1 MPKTDEEESAER
13 IQAIARGRKS
23 RRRTA
28 SRSTT
33 EKKERELA
41 ATKIQARNRGK
52 RERALAEKRKEQ
64 TAATLLIQTMW
75 RGRKERRKM
84 STRLK
89 GGRPMLD
96 KDIKSGLYQLGRTPY
111 SLRHA
116 YISLKVNDEYVNSL
130 DAIEQYVNLSTI
142 EMRNNFLADLTPLR
156 ALPYLT
162 SLNVSRNKLTEVLAF
177 SPPRCENGAMHAPP
191 PSPWAAGED
200 VGRAWAT
207 GDRHIGSLLRDA
219 DLSFNEIEEIRDV
232 SEHRNLQTLVLD
244 SNRIGA
250 LAMGQLSGLPALH
263 TLHLS
268 NNCLTQI
275 RGLDGLPLEEL
286 SIDHNQIAY
295 LETLD
300 TLPRLQRLFCSHN
313 RLTSLDG
320 LQRCTALNLIDASSN
335 QLSVIREVEYLQPLP
350 TLNALILAGNELAT
364 LSFYR
369 LRVIMRLQR
378 ITLLDAER
386 VTSEEKVKAIN
397 LYGGEESDVGHRADI
412 SRKIFPG
419 ESFDNHLPPYV
430 EVEASPLQAAN
441 YEDYLTSKFLHDTT
455 HVAAAVGQ

>member
-1 MPKTDEEESAER
+1 
-13 IQAIARGRKS
+13 
-23 RRRTA
+23 
-28 SRSTT
+28 
-33 EKKERELA
+33 
-41 ATKIQARNRGK
+41 
-52 RERALAEKRKEQ
+52 
-64 TAATLLIQTMW
+64 
-75 RGRKERRKM
+75 M

-130 DAIEQYVNLSTI
+130 DAIKQYVSISTI

-162 SLNVSRNKLTEVLAF
+162 SLNVLRNKLTEVLAF

-219 DLSFNEIEEIRDV
+219 DLSSNEIEEIRDV

-250 LAMGQLSGLPALH
+250 LAMGQLSGLPTLH

-300 TLPRLQRLFCSHN
+300 TLPRLQRLCCSHN

-320 LQRCTALNLIDASSN
+320 LQRWPPSDSATPTAGPVSGF
-335 QLSVIREVEYLQPLP
+335 LP
-350 TLNALILAGNELAT
+350 KEN
-364 LSFYR
+364 
-369 LRVIMRLQR
+369 
-378 ITLLDAER
+378 
-386 VTSEEKVKAIN
+386 
-397 LYGGEESDVGHRADI
+397 
-412 SRKIFPG
+412 
-419 ESFDNHLPPYV
+419 
-430 EVEASPLQAAN
+430 
-441 YEDYLTSKFLHDTT
+441 
-455 HVAAAVGQ
+455 

>member
-1 MPKTDEEESAER
+1 M
-13 IQAIARGRKS
+13 
-23 RRRTA
+23 
-28 SRSTT
+28 
-33 EKKERELA
+33 
-41 ATKIQARNRGK
+41 
-52 RERALAEKRKEQ
+52 
-64 TAATLLIQTMW
+64 ATLLIQTMW
-75 RGRKERRKM
+75 RGRNEGRKM
-84 STRLK
+84 STRIK

-96 KDIKSGLYQLGRTPY
+96 EDIKSGLYQLGRTPY

-130 DAIEQYVNLSTI
+130 DAIEQYVSISTI

-162 SLNVSRNKLTEVLAF
+162 SPNVLRNKLTEVLAF

-219 DLSFNEIEEIRDV
+219 DLSSNEIEEIRDV

-250 LAMGQLSGLPALH
+250 LAMGQLSGLPTLH

-300 TLPRLQRLFCSHN
+300 TLPRLQRLCCSHN

-320 LQRCTALNLIDASSN
+320 LQSWPPSDIRHSN
-335 QLSVIREVEYLQPLP
+335 SC
-350 TLNALILAGNELAT
+350 
-364 LSFYR
+364 
-369 LRVIMRLQR
+369 
-378 ITLLDAER
+378 
-386 VTSEEKVKAIN
+386 TSERLSAEGK
-397 LYGGEESDVGHRADI
+397 
-412 SRKIFPG
+412 
-419 ESFDNHLPPYV
+419 
-430 EVEASPLQAAN
+430 
-441 YEDYLTSKFLHDTT
+441 LTEF
-455 HVAAAVGQ
+455 G